1 MSDITRREFI
11 RRSLILSAGA
21 SLIISCEDNENI
33 PSNPISSS
41 PGMLSSNGNAKK
53 IIVIGAG
60 MSGLVAAYELV
71 RAGHDVTILEARDRI
86 GGRVLTIRSPF
97 SNNHFAEGG
106 AARIKPSHNLTLG
119 YANHFNLNL
128 DPFYATSGDY
138 VNISNGNREIISN
151 NTYLNTSY
159 GSILRNEYLKIRGGS
174 DLLPH
179 SFYNSSALNNKI
191 YLGVPVTSI
200 HQQNN
205 NVTVQ
210 TSNGN
215 QFIADRVLC
224 TVPITVLNK
233 IQFTPPLSPEK
244 QTAMNGGYRYAPS
257 TRVYMQFQNRFW
269 ENESLNGWGNSDIPE
284 EIWQPTWDLAGST
297 GIIMSYLRWTAA
309 QEMDALSEEERINYI
324 LSRWENIFPGAASSL
339 QSGMSQSWAEEEW
352 SKGAWAS
359 PTGSQDAALANHIGL
374 AEDRIHFAGEHASDD
389 HGWMQ
394 GALFSGLRAAAEINE
409 GN

>member
-53 IIVIGAG
+53 VIVIGAG

-128 DPFYATSGDY
+128 VPFYATSGDY

-174 DLLPH
+174 DLLPR
-179 SFYNSSALNNKI
+179 SFANSSTLNNKI

-200 HQQNN
+200 QQQNN

-224 TVPITVLNK
+224 TVPVTVLNK
-233 IQFTPPLSPEK
+233 IQFTPPLSSEK

-257 TRVYMQFQNRFW
+257 TRIYMQFQNRFW
-269 ENESLNGWGNSDIPE
+269 ENESLNGWGNSDVPE

-297 GIIMSYLRWTAA
+297 GIIMSYLRWTPAE
-309 QEMDALSEEERINYI
+309 EMDALSEEERINYV
-324 LSRWENIFPGAASSL
+324 LSRWENIFPGATSSL
-339 QSGMSQSWAEEEW
+339 QSGVSQSWAEEEW

-359 PTGSQDAALANHIGL
+359 PTGSQDTALANHIGL

-394 GALFSGLRAAAEINE
+394 GALFSGIRAAAEINE

>member
-33 PSNPISSS
+33 PSNPISGS

-71 RAGHDVTILEARDRI
+71 RVGHDVTILEARDRI

-138 VNISNGNREIISN
+138 VNMSNGNREIISN

-394 GALFSGLRAAAEINE
+394 GALFSGLRAAVEINE

>member
-71 RAGHDVTILEARDRI
+71 RAGHDVTILEARDRV

-119 YANHFNLNL
+119 YANHFNLNI

-138 VNISNGNREIISN
+138 VNMSNGNRDIISN

-174 DLLPH
+174 DLLAH
-179 SFYNSSALNNKI
+179 SFSNSNPLNNKI

-200 HQQNN
+200 QQQNN

-215 QFIADRVLC
+215 QFVADRVLC
-224 TVPITVLNK
+224 TVPLTVLNK
-233 IQFTPPLSPEK
+233 IQFNPPLSSEK

-297 GIIMSYLRWTAA
+297 GIIMSYLRWTPAE
-309 QEMDALSEEERINYI
+309 EMDALSEEERINYI

-374 AEDRIHFAGEHASDD
+374 AEDRIHFAGEHASND

-394 GALFSGLRAAAEINE
+394 GALFSGLRAAVEINE

>member
-71 RAGHDVTILEARDRI
+71 RVGHDVTILEARDRI

-138 VNISNGNREIISN
+138 VNMSNGNREIISN

-174 DLLPH
+174 DLLPR
-179 SFYNSSALNNKI
+179 SFYNSSALSNKI

-269 ENESLNGWGNSDIPE
+269 ESETLNGWGNSDIPE

-394 GALFSGLRAAAEINE
+394 GALFSGLRAAVEINE

>member
-33 PSNPISSS
+33 PSNPISGS

-71 RAGHDVTILEARDRI
+71 RVGHDVTILEARDRI

-138 VNISNGNREIISN
+138 VNMSNGNREIISN

-339 QSGMSQSWAEEEW
+339 QSGVSQSWAEEEW

>member
-33 PSNPISSS
+33 PSNPISGS

-71 RAGHDVTILEARDRI
+71 RVGHDVTILEARDRI

-138 VNISNGNREIISN
+138 VNMSNGNREIISN

-324 LSRWENIFPGAASSL
+324 LSRFENIFPGAASSL

>member
-174 DLLPH
+174 DLLPR
-179 SFYNSSALNNKI
+179 SFSNSSTLNNKI
-191 YLGVPVTSI
+191 YLGVSVTSI
-200 HQQNN
+200 QQQND

-224 TVPITVLNK
+224 TVPVTVLNK
-233 IQFTPPLSPEK
+233 IQFTPPLSSEK

-257 TRVYMQFQNRFW
+257 TRIYMQFQNRFW
-269 ENESLNGWGNSDIPE
+269 ENESLNGWGNSDVPE

-297 GIIMSYLRWTAA
+297 GIIMSYLRWTPAE
-309 QEMDALSEEERINYI
+309 EMDALSEEERINYV
-324 LSRWENIFPGAASSL
+324 LSRWENIFPGATSSL
-339 QSGMSQSWAEEEW
+339 QSGVSQSWAEEEW

-359 PTGSQDAALANHIGL
+359 PTGSQDTALANHIGL

-394 GALFSGLRAAAEINE
+394 GALFSGIRAAAEINE

>member
-33 PSNPISSS
+33 PSNPISGS

-71 RAGHDVTILEARDRI
+71 RVGHDVTILEARDRI

-138 VNISNGNREIISN
+138 VNMSNGNREIISN

-297 GIIMSYLRWTAA
+297 GIIMSYLRWTPAE
-309 QEMDALSEEERINYI
+309 EMDALSEEERINYI

>member
-71 RAGHDVTILEARDRI
+71 RVGHDVTILEARERI

-138 VNISNGNREIISN
+138 VNMSNGNREIISN

>member
-53 IIVIGAG
+53 VIVIGAG

-71 RAGHDVTILEARDRI
+71 RAGHDVTILEARDRT

-119 YANHFNLNL
+119 YANHFNLTL

-174 DLLPH
+174 DLLAL
-179 SFYNSSALNNKI
+179 SFSNSNPLNNKI

-200 HQQNN
+200 QQQNN

-224 TVPITVLNK
+224 TVPVTVLNK
-233 IQFTPPLSPEK
+233 IQFTPPLSSEK

-269 ENESLNGWGNSDIPE
+269 ENESLNGWGNSDVPE

-297 GIIMSYLRWTAA
+297 GIIMSYLRWTPAE
-309 QEMDALSEEERINYI
+309 EMDALSEEERMNYV
-324 LSRWENIFPGAASSL
+324 LSRWENIFPGATSSL
-339 QSGMSQSWAEEEW
+339 QSGVSQSWAEEEW

-359 PTGSQDAALANHIGL
+359 PTGSQDTALANHIGL

-394 GALFSGLRAAAEINE
+394 GALFSGIRAATEINE

>member
-1 MSDITRREFI
+1 
-11 RRSLILSAGA
+11 
-21 SLIISCEDNENI
+21 LIISCEDNENI
-33 PSNPISSS
+33 PSNPISGS

-71 RAGHDVTILEARDRI
+71 RVGHDVTILEARDRI

-138 VNISNGNREIISN
+138 VNMSNGNREIISN

>member
-71 RAGHDVTILEARDRI
+71 RVGHDVTILEARDRI

-138 VNISNGNREIISN
+138 VNMSNGNREIISN

-269 ENESLNGWGNSDIPE
+269 ENESLNGWGNSDVPE

>member
-33 PSNPISSS
+33 PSNPISGS

-71 RAGHDVTILEARDRI
+71 RVGHDVTILEARDRI

-138 VNISNGNREIISN
+138 VNMSNGNREIISN

-257 TRVYMQFQNRFW
+257 TRVYMQFRNRFW

>member
-71 RAGHDVTILEARDRI
+71 RVGHDVTILEARDRI

-159 GSILRNEYLKIRGGS
+159 GAILRNEYLKIRGGS
-174 DLLPH
+174 DLLPR
-179 SFYNSSALNNKI
+179 SFANSSTLNNKI

-200 HQQNN
+200 QQQNN

-224 TVPITVLNK
+224 TVPVTVLNK
-233 IQFTPPLSPEK
+233 IQFTPPLSSEK

-257 TRVYMQFQNRFW
+257 TRIYMQFQNRFW
-269 ENESLNGWGNSDIPE
+269 ENESLNGWGNSDVPE

-309 QEMDALSEEERINYI
+309 QEMDALSEEERINYV
-324 LSRWENIFPGAASSL
+324 LSRWENIFPGATSSL
-339 QSGMSQSWAEEEW
+339 QSGVSQSWAEEEW

-359 PTGSQDAALANHIGL
+359 PTGSQDTALANHIGL
-374 AEDRIHFAGEHASDD
+374 AEGRIHFAGEHASDD

-394 GALFSGLRAAAEINE
+394 GALFSGIRAAAEINE

>member
-33 PSNPISSS
+33 PSNPISGS

-71 RAGHDVTILEARDRI
+71 RVGHDVTILEARDRI

-106 AARIKPSHNLTLG
+106 AARIRPSHNLTLG

-138 VNISNGNREIISN
+138 VNMSNGNREIISN

-174 DLLPH
+174 DLLPR
-179 SFYNSSALNNKI
+179 SFYNSSALSNKI

>member
-41 PGMLSSNGNAKK
+41 PGMLSSNGNSKK

-174 DLLPH
+174 DLLAH
-179 SFYNSSALNNKI
+179 SFSNSNPLNNKI

-200 HQQNN
+200 QQQNN

-224 TVPITVLNK
+224 TVPVTVLNK
-233 IQFTPPLSPEK
+233 IQFTPPLSSEK

-297 GIIMSYLRWTAA
+297 GIIMSYLRWTPAE
-309 QEMDALSEEERINYI
+309 EMDALSEEERINYV
-324 LSRWENIFPGAASSL
+324 LSRWENIFPGATSSL
-339 QSGMSQSWAEEEW
+339 QSGVSQSWAEEEW

-359 PTGSQDAALANHIGL
+359 PTGSQDTALANHIGL
-374 AEDRIHFAGEHASDD
+374 AEGRIHFAGEHASDD

-394 GALFSGLRAAAEINE
+394 GALFSGIRAAAEINE

>member
-33 PSNPISSS
+33 PSNPISGS

-71 RAGHDVTILEARDRI
+71 RVGHDVTILEARDRI

-138 VNISNGNREIISN
+138 VNMSNGNREIISN

-174 DLLPH
+174 DLLPR
-179 SFYNSSALNNKI
+179 SFYNSSALSNKI

-297 GIIMSYLRWTAA
+297 GIIMSYLRWTPAE
-309 QEMDALSEEERINYI
+309 EMDALSEEERINYI

-394 GALFSGLRAAAEINE
+394 GALFSGLRAAVEINE

>member
-33 PSNPISSS
+33 PSNPISGS

-71 RAGHDVTILEARDRI
+71 RVGHDVTILEARDRI

-138 VNISNGNREIISN
+138 VNMSNGNREIISN

-174 DLLPH
+174 DLLPR
-179 SFYNSSALNNKI
+179 SFYNSSALSNKI

>member
-41 PGMLSSNGNAKK
+41 PGMLSSTGNAKK

-71 RAGHDVTILEARDRI
+71 RVGHDVTILEARDRI

-138 VNISNGNREIISN
+138 VNMSNGNREIISN

-297 GIIMSYLRWTAA
+297 GIIMSYLRWTPAE
-309 QEMDALSEEERINYI
+309 EMDALSEEERINYI

>member
-53 IIVIGAG
+53 VIVIGAG

-174 DLLPH
+174 DLLPR
-179 SFYNSSALNNKI
+179 SFANSSTLNNKI

-200 HQQNN
+200 QQQNN

-224 TVPITVLNK
+224 TVPVTVLNK
-233 IQFTPPLSPEK
+233 IQFTPPLSSEK

-257 TRVYMQFQNRFW
+257 TRIYMQFQNRFW
-269 ENESLNGWGNSDIPE
+269 ENESLNGWGNSDVPE
-284 EIWQPTWDLAGST
+284 EIWQPTWDMAGST
-297 GIIMSYLRWTAA
+297 GIIMSYLRWTPAE
-309 QEMDALSEEERINYI
+309 EMDALSEEERINYV
-324 LSRWENIFPGAASSL
+324 LSRWENIFPGATSSL
-339 QSGMSQSWAEEEW
+339 QSGVSQSWAEEEW

-359 PTGSQDAALANHIGL
+359 PTGSQDTALANHIGL

-394 GALFSGLRAAAEINE
+394 GALFSGIRAAAEINE

>member
-33 PSNPISSS
+33 PSNPISGS

-71 RAGHDVTILEARDRI
+71 RVGHDVTILEARDRI

-106 AARIKPSHNLTLG
+106 AARIRPSHNLTLG

-138 VNISNGNREIISN
+138 VNMSNGNREIISN

-394 GALFSGLRAAAEINE
+394 GALFSGLRAAVEINE

>member
-33 PSNPISSS
+33 PSNPISGS

-71 RAGHDVTILEARDRI
+71 RVGHDVTILEARDRI

-138 VNISNGNREIISN
+138 VNMSNGNREIISN

-269 ENESLNGWGNSDIPE
+269 EDESLNGWGNSDIPE

>member
-119 YANHFNLNL
+119 YANHFNLSL

-174 DLLPH
+174 DLLPR
-179 SFYNSSALNNKI
+179 SFSNSSTLNNKI

-200 HQQNN
+200 QQQNN

-224 TVPITVLNK
+224 TVPVTVLNK
-233 IQFTPPLSPEK
+233 IQFTPPLSSEK

-257 TRVYMQFQNRFW
+257 TRIYMQFQNRFW
-269 ENESLNGWGNSDIPE
+269 ENESLNGWGNSDVPE

-297 GIIMSYLRWTAA
+297 GIIMSYLRWTPAE
-309 QEMDALSEEERINYI
+309 EMDALSEEERINYI
-324 LSRWENIFPGAASSL
+324 LSRWENIFPGATSSL
-339 QSGMSQSWAEEEW
+339 QSGVSQSWAEEEW

-359 PTGSQDAALANHIGL
+359 PTDSQDTALANHIGL

-394 GALFSGLRAAAEINE
+394 GALFSGIRAAAEINE

>member
-41 PGMLSSNGNAKK
+41 PGMLSSTGNAKK

-71 RAGHDVTILEARDRI
+71 RVGHDVTILEARDRI

-138 VNISNGNREIISN
+138 VNMSNGNREIISN

>member
-53 IIVIGAG
+53 IILIGAG

-71 RAGHDVTILEARDRI
+71 RVGHDVTILEARDRI

-138 VNISNGNREIISN
+138 VNMSNGNREIISN

>member
-1 MSDITRREFI
+1 MSEITRREFI

-21 SLIISCEDNENI
+21 SLIISCEDNENY
-33 PSNPISSS
+33 PSNSISNS
-41 PGMLSSNGNAKK
+41 PGMLSSNGNAQK

-106 AARIKPSHNLTLG
+106 AARIKPSHNLTIG

-138 VNISNGNREIISN
+138 VNMSNGNREIISN

-174 DLLPH
+174 DLLPF
-179 SFYNSSALNNKI
+179 SFSNSNSLNNKI

-200 HQQNN
+200 QQQNN

-215 QFIADRVLC
+215 QFVADRVLC
-224 TVPITVLNK
+224 TVPLTVLNK
-233 IQFTPPLSPEK
+233 IQFTPPLSSEK

-297 GIIMSYLRWTAA
+297 GIIMSYLRWTPAE
-309 QEMDALSEEERINYI
+309 EMDALSEEERINYI
-324 LSRWENIFPGAASSL
+324 LSRWENIFPGATSTL
-339 QSGMSQSWAEEEW
+339 QNGISQSWAEEEW

-389 HGWMQ
+389 RGWMQ
-394 GALFSGLRAAAEINE
+394 GALFSGLRAATEINE
-409 GN
+409 GI

>member
-33 PSNPISSS
+33 PSNPISGS

-71 RAGHDVTILEARDRI
+71 RVGHDVTILEARDRI

-138 VNISNGNREIISN
+138 VNMSNGNREIISN

-174 DLLPH
+174 DLLPR
-179 SFYNSSALNNKI
+179 SFYNSSALSNKI

-394 GALFSGLRAAAEINE
+394 GALFSGLRAAVEINE

>member
-106 AARIKPSHNLTLG
+106 AARIKPSHNLTIG

-174 DLLPH
+174 DLLPR
-179 SFYNSSALNNKI
+179 SFANSSTLNNKI

-200 HQQNN
+200 QQQNN

-224 TVPITVLNK
+224 TVPVTVLNK
-233 IQFTPPLSPEK
+233 IQFTPPLSSEK

-257 TRVYMQFQNRFW
+257 TRIYMQFQNRFW
-269 ENESLNGWGNSDIPE
+269 ENESLNGWGNSDVPE

-297 GIIMSYLRWTAA
+297 GIIMSYLRWTPAE
-309 QEMDALSEEERINYI
+309 EMDALSEEERINYV
-324 LSRWENIFPGAASSL
+324 LSRWENIFPGATSSL
-339 QSGMSQSWAEEEW
+339 QSGVSQSWAEEEW

-359 PTGSQDAALANHIGL
+359 PTGSQDTALANHIGL
-374 AEDRIHFAGEHASDD
+374 AEGRIHFAGEHASDD

-394 GALFSGLRAAAEINE
+394 GALFSGIRAAAEINE

>member
-41 PGMLSSNGNAKK
+41 PGMLSSNGNSKK

-106 AARIKPSHNLTLG
+106 AARIKPSHNLTVG
-119 YANHFNLNL
+119 YVNHFNLNL

-138 VNISNGNREIISN
+138 VNMSNGNRDIISN

-174 DLLPH
+174 DLLAH
-179 SFYNSSALNNKI
+179 SFSNSNPLNNKI

-200 HQQNN
+200 QQQNN

-215 QFIADRVLC
+215 QFVADRVLC
-224 TVPITVLNK
+224 TVPLTVLNK
-233 IQFTPPLSPEK
+233 IQFTPPLSSEK

-297 GIIMSYLRWTAA
+297 GIIMSYLRWTPAE
-309 QEMDALSEEERINYI
+309 EMDALSEEERINYI
-324 LSRWENIFPGAASSL
+324 LSRWENIFPGATSTL
-339 QSGMSQSWAEEEW
+339 QNGISQSWAEEEW

-409 GN
+409 GI

>member
-71 RAGHDVTILEARDRI
+71 RVGHDVTILEARDRI

-138 VNISNGNREIISN
+138 VNMSNGNREIISN

-174 DLLPH
+174 DLLPR
-179 SFYNSSALNNKI
+179 SFYNSSALSNKI

-297 GIIMSYLRWTAA
+297 GIIMSYLRWTPAE
-309 QEMDALSEEERINYI
+309 EMDALSEEERINYI

-394 GALFSGLRAAAEINE
+394 GALFSGLRAAVEINE